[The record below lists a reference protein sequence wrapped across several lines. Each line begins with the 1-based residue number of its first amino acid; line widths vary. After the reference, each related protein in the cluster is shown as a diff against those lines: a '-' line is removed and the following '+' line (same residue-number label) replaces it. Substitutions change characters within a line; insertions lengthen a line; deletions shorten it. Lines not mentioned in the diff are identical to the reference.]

1 MKGALE
7 GVRVLDLTGFLG
19 MYCTKLLALAGAEV
33 IKVEPPTGDPGRS
46 IGPFFGETPHPNE
59 SLFFFHFHLNK
70 KSITLDLGTPEG
82 VALFKRLA
90 DRVDVVVES
99 FAPGFL
105 SRLDAGYE
113 ALKRSNPRLVYTAI
127 TPFGQEGPRAHWK
140 ASDLTLQAM
149 GGVLTLNGEM
159 AGPPVGLGALQAYH
173 AGGAYAAAATG
184 VALYYRGLIGE
195 GQMVDVS
202 IQECVAPGQQEAL
215 PSYQTWE
222 RVKTRRGSQKASLGF
237 GIYPCKDGY
246 IFLQLIGDV
255 WGALTAWLG
264 EHALGEE
271 LAEEAWSDPEF
282 RNKPEST
289 QRFDVVFADFTARFT
304 REELF
309 LESLRRRIPMAPV
322 QHAQDL
328 LADPQLQ
335 FRQFFVP
342 VSFPELGQEVLCPG
356 PPFRFSETPAA
367 LRQRAPLLAEHN
379 GEVYKGLLGL
389 TREDVAALRST
400 GII

>member
-1 MKGALE
+1 MGGALE
-7 GVRVLDLTGFLG
+7 GIRVLDLTGFHG
-19 MYCTKLLALAGAEV
+19 MYCTRLLALTGAEV
-33 IKVEPPTGDPGRS
+33 IKVEPPAGDPGRF
-46 IGPFFGETPHPNE
+46 IGPFFGEIPHPDE
-59 SLFFFHFHLNK
+59 SLFFFHFHINK
-70 KSITLDLGTPEG
+70 KSITLDTGTPEG
-82 VALFKRLA
+82 VALLRRLA

-105 SRLDAGYE
+105 ARLGAGYGT
-113 ALKRSNPRLVYTAI
+113 LQRSNHRLVYTAI
-127 TPFGQEGPRAHWK
+127 TPFGQEGPRARWK

-159 AGPPVGLGALQAYH
+159 DAPPVGLGALQAYH
-173 AGGAYAAAATG
+173 AGGAYAAAATAM
-184 VALYYRGLIGE
+184 ALYYRDVTGD

-246 IFLQLIGDV
+246 VFLQLIGDV

-264 EHALGEE
+264 EHGLGEE
-271 LAEEAWSDPEF
+271 LAEEAWSDSGF
-282 RNKPEST
+282 RNEPENT
-289 QRFDVVFADFTARFT
+289 QRFDVIFAEFTARFT

-322 QHAQDL
+322 HNAQDL

-335 FRQFFVP
+335 FRRFFVP
-342 VSFPELGQEVLCPG
+342 VSFPELGRDVVCPG

-367 LRQRAPLLAEHN
+367 LGRRAPLLGEHN
-379 GEVYKGLLGL
+379 GEVYQGLLGL
-389 TREDVAALRST
+389 TREDVAALRSK
-400 GII
+400 GIV